1 MGLKKTGKNR
11 SRGTAAFY
19 QIAWRWHFYAG
30 LIFMPIFVLLAV
42 TGAIYLFK
50 PQIEESMYDK
60 LYHVKA
66 EGEKLAPTNQI
77 EAVKEA
83 YPNAELTRYQPGE
96 GKTRSAEVG
105 FRQGEETYTAYVN
118 PYTGQ
123 VLGRMNDETKF
134 MNRVEEIHG
143 ELMAGTIGD
152 RIVELTACWGIV
164 LIVTGIYLWWPR
176 MPKRFSGVIM
186 PRLTKGKRLLI
197 RDLHV
202 VPAFWVSAGMLFL
215 ILTGL
220 PWSGLWGN
228 EFQKFAT
235 NTGEGYPPSVWVG
248 DKPTS
253 QVKTEEVADV
263 PWAAEKMDVPAS
275 DQSSFLKLSMDDV
288 VRIANEQ
295 KVHPAYQVYIPQ
307 TADGVYTL
315 SVFPPKAK
323 DEATVHLD
331 QYTGAVLADYR
342 YAQYGWMGKTIALG
356 ITLHKGTEFGLVNQ
370 LAGLLICVGIVGVVI
385 SGFLLWLNRKPK
397 GSLGAPKA
405 PAKGRLKW
413 FVLLLVG
420 LGIIFP
426 LVGLSLIIVLL
437 MDLFIIQ
444 RLPRLK
450 QFLGA

>member
-1 MGLKKTGKNR
+1 
-11 SRGTAAFY
+11 
-19 QIAWRWHFYAG
+19 
-30 LIFMPIFVLLAV
+30 
-42 TGAIYLFK
+42 
-50 PQIEESMYDK
+50 
-60 LYHVKA
+60 
-66 EGEKLAPTNQI
+66 
-77 EAVKEA
+77 
-83 YPNAELTRYQPGE
+83 
-96 GKTRSAEVG
+96 
-105 FRQGEETYTAYVN
+105 
-118 PYTGQ
+118 
-123 VLGRMNDETKF
+123 
-134 MNRVEEIHG
+134 
-143 ELMAGTIGD
+143 
-152 RIVELTACWGIV
+152 
-164 LIVTGIYLWWPR
+164 
-176 MPKRFSGVIM
+176 
-186 PRLTKGKRLLI
+186 
-197 RDLHV
+197 
-202 VPAFWVSAGMLFL
+202 
-215 ILTGL
+215 
-220 PWSGLWGN
+220 
-228 EFQKFAT
+228 
-235 NTGEGYPPSVWVG
+235 
-248 DKPTS
+248 
-253 QVKTEEVADV
+253 
-263 PWAAEKMDVPAS
+263 
-275 DQSSFLKLSMDDV
+275 MDDV

-385 SGFLLWLNRKPK
+385 SGFLLWVNRKPK